1 MSGPKRNPD
10 RLNTIGVVVV
20 GICTAVLVYVTIVA
34 LEAFYV
40 SDSSEIQSQQDYG
53 GQEREEIGHKAD
65 EIQHLSDTGPNANGT
80 FHIPIEIALKQI
92 AAVAK
97 SPGADLTHLAS
108 PIFPST
114 KATRNIDG
122 SDLKAATPPA
132 PSSGAPPTDGSAA
145 GSGSASPP
153 PMVPTGT
160 GAGTPKAPGAGV
172 PAAAT
177 PAGAGSAAPKRRPS
191 P

>member
-40 SDSSEIQSQQDYG
+40 NDSSEIQTMADYNGQDTDA
-53 GQEREEIGHKAD
+53 IGHKAD
-65 EIQHLSDTGPNANGT
+65 EIQHISESGPNADGT
-80 FHIPIEIALKQI
+80 FHIPISVAIKQ
-92 AAVAK
+92 VADVVK

-108 PIFPST
+108 PSFPST
-114 KATRNIDG
+114 KAKRNIDG
-122 SDLKAATPPA
+122 SEIKVATPPA
-132 PSSGAPPTDGSAA
+132 PTNGAAPTDGSAA
-145 GSGSASPP
+145 ESGSATTPP
-153 PMVPTGT
+153 APTGT
-160 GAGTPKAPGAGV
+160 GTPTAPGAGS
-172 PAAAT
+172 ATT
-177 PAGAGSAAPKRRPS
+177 PAGAGSAAPKGRPS